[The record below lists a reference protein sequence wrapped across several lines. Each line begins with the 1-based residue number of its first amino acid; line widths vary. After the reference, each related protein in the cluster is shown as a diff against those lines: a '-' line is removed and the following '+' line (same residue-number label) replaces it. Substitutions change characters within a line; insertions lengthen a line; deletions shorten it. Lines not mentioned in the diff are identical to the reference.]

1 MKERV
6 EGAPVNMHVYL
17 CEVTVG
23 LTVEHHTLYCTGS
36 LEVKLVEQNTLLDH
50 YYQLKNAH

>member
-6 EGAPVNMHVYL
+6 EGVPVNRHVYF

-36 LEVKLVEQNTLLDH
+36 LEVKLDEQNTLL
-50 YYQLKNAH
+50 